1 MLNRTKTPR
10 RKSAE
15 SENPY
20 WVSFSDIMAGLLV
33 IFILALLTLMVQ
45 QKLSEIKLKKLQDDA
60 IVAAKEAE
68 EAKEKAEEAKQEAE
82 KAKEDSIEAAI
93 ALAEEKDQNK
103 KVKEKIL
110 AGVVKLSEIEEI
122 RIQILNEIAKVLQSK
137 GIKVEISDNSTV
149 LRIPEETLAFD
160 TGKWKIPSRSEDR
173 ISEIGNIIYNAITK
187 NNRLDYLD
195 TIFVEGHTDSLPL
208 QREMGNW
215 GLSTY
220 RAISVWQHW
229 ENASGQSS
237 RLAELENHEGKPV
250 FSVSGYEA
258 TRRLVKND
266 ITDEMRRRNRRI
278 DLRFTMKS
286 VDKTDLEQILRPQ
299 VE

>member
-1 MLNRTKTPR
+1 M
-10 RKSAE
+10 
-15 SENPY
+15 
-20 WVSFSDIMAGLLV
+20 
-33 IFILALLTLMVQ
+33 
-45 QKLSEIKLKKLQDDA
+45 
-60 IVAAKEAE
+60 
-68 EAKEKAEEAKQEAE
+68 
-82 KAKEDSIEAAI
+82 
-93 ALAEEKDQNK
+93 
-103 KVKEKIL
+103 
-110 AGVVKLSEIEEI
+110 VKLSEIEKI

-229 ENASGQSS
+229 ENAPGQSS

>member
-1 MLNRTKTPR
+1 MLNRTKTSR
-10 RKSAE
+10 RKSSE

-82 KAKEDSIEAAI
+82 KAKEDSTEAAK
-93 ALAEEKDQNK
+93 ALEKEKDQNK

-110 AGVVKLSEIEEI
+110 AGVVKLSEIEKI

-137 GIKVEISDNSTV
+137 GVKVEISDNSTV
-149 LRIPEETLAFD
+149 LRIPEDTLAFD
-160 TGKWKIPSRSEDR
+160 TGKWKIPRRSEDG
-173 ISEIGNIIYNAITK
+173 ISEIGDIIYRAITK
-187 NNRLDYLD
+187 DNRLDYLD

-237 RLAELENHEGKPV
+237 QLA
-250 FSVSGYEA
+250 
-258 TRRLVKND
+258 
-266 ITDEMRRRNRRI
+266 
-278 DLRFTMKS
+278 
-286 VDKTDLEQILRPQ
+286 
-299 VE
+299 

>member
-1 MLNRTKTPR
+1 
-10 RKSAE
+10 
-15 SENPY
+15 
-20 WVSFSDIMAGLLV
+20 MAGLLV

-60 IVAAKEAE
+60 IGAAKEAE
-68 EAKEKAEEAKQEAE
+68 EAKAKAEKAEK
-82 KAKEDSIEAAI
+82 DSTEAAL
-93 ALAEEKDQNK
+93 ALKEEKDQNK
-103 KVKEKIL
+103 EVKAKIL
-110 AGVVKLSEIEEI
+110 AGVVKLSEIEKI

-149 LRIPEETLAFD
+149 LRIPEDTLAFD
-160 TGKWKIPSRSEDR
+160 TGKWKIPRRSEDG
-173 ISEIGNIIYNAITK
+173 ISEIGDIIYRAITK
-187 NNRLDYLD
+187 DNRLDYLD

-237 RLAELENHEGKPV
+237 QLAELENHEGKPV

-286 VDKTDLEQILRPQ
+286 VDKTDLEQILRTQ